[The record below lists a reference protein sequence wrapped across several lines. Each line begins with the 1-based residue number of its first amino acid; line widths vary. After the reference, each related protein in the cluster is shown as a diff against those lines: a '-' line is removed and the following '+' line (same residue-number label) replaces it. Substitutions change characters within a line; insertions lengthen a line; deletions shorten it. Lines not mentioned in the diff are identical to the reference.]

1 VWSVNGVL
9 SISSS
14 PPSLGLA
21 IVSVWPRL
29 QSSQERPPWLRVDFD
44 HWEELSDGEEGAEG
58 GGEDDGDATTGH
70 KKPLPRER
78 LEEIKKKQ
86 AQMMSEMEKVK
97 KEATQLWKTVDTAK
111 KAYLL
116 LYNGVQ
122 WAGFILIV
130 MSLLK
135 CLTKG
140 RGVSLS
146 FTVSVVFIYLSGKSP
161 FYNARQH
168 LIRQQCNAIL

>member
-1 VWSVNGVL
+1 MRAIRTPCSCLWLRSGVLKVWSVNGVL

-86 AQMMSEMEKVK
+86 
-97 KEATQLWKTVDTAK
+97 
-111 KAYLL
+111 
-116 LYNGVQ
+116 
-122 WAGFILIV
+122 
-130 MSLLK
+130 
-135 CLTKG
+135 
-140 RGVSLS
+140 
-146 FTVSVVFIYLSGKSP
+146 VVACP
-161 FYNARQH
+161 
-168 LIRQQCNAIL
+168 

>member
-97 KEATQLWKTVDTAK
+97 KEATQLWKSWSHLSITLYTCSRNTTYICSNTFFLPTV
-111 KAYLL
+111 
-116 LYNGVQ
+116 Q
-122 WAGFILIV
+122 RQ
-130 MSLLK
+130 S
-135 CLTKG
+135 TK
-140 RGVSLS
+140 
-146 FTVSVVFIYLSGKSP
+146 
-161 FYNARQH
+161 NRQFSS
-168 LIRQQCNAIL
+168 IR